1 MKTMPDFGM
10 SIVETQR
17 PHHHH
22 EPAQRS
28 NKIGIVGAGRVGTT
42 VAYAALIRGVAKHI
56 SLYDPTRSKVNAE
69 VLDLNHGLMFVPM
82 ASVEGSDDMQVLA
95 GSDVIVFA
103 AGASHPLGQTRM
115 DLAAANAAI
124 CRNLLPQVQSVA
136 PHALILMVTNP
147 VDVLTEVALKITG
160 HECACVFGS
169 GTVLDSSRFRFLLA
183 QHFGV
188 SVQSVHAYIAGEHGD
203 SEIPLWSSANIG
215 NVLLDQWHVSGYGHP
230 LTEEEKQE
238 IFNNVKNAG
247 YEVLAGKGA
256 TNYAI
261 GLTVVS
267 ILEAVF
273 HDEGRVLPVSSR
285 LENYQ
290 GISGVCLSVPAIV
303 DRGGVESVIPVPM
316 TAGEQAGLK
325 ASAERIRSVV
335 SSLGY

>member
-17 PHHHH
+17 PHHH

-160 HECACVFGS
+160 HECARVFGS

-303 DRGGVESVIPVPM
+303 DRCGVESVIPVPM